1 MSENFWL
8 RILVIFAWER
18 LQLRIELNYCVNRPK
33 SLLNRLQLLY
43 DGDYCWLEVDKGV
56 DKNCDMAGDLRVQ

>member
-43 DGDYCWLEVDKGV
+43 DGDCCWLEVDKGV